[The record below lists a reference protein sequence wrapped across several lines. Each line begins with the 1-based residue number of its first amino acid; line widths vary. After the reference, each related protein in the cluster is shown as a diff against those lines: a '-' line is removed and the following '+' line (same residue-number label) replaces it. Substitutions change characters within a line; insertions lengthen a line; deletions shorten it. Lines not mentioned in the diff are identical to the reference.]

1 MFITVMFGAGC
12 WELVNTWCSLVIL
25 TAHLR
30 QRGQVPPDAAI
41 ALLAEDGHLVSL
53 DEGASQAPSMGSP
66 LLQERGTY
74 VLVQIISKWGPR
86 FPLGVM
92 LGCER
97 GTAVQDHPRPGPAP
111 HFGQDLA
118 LTLPIQCLVDP
129 SQGQQIGRVRGEG
142 GNHQASQE
150 SVLLP
155 PQRGM
160 MGPPPAMSPYWRTWM
175 TSVQSWQRSFAACQ
189 AYNPQV
195 MAGGGARALGV
206 TTRSKAPFQ
215 SHEGRAPCHPGPV
228 SWGQEPAVPVTW
240 HITAKWLSWTQ
251 IQGGWP

>member
-30 QRGQVPPDAAI
+30 QRGQVPPDATI

-74 VLVQIISKWGPR
+74 VLVQIISK
-86 FPLGVM
+86 
-92 LGCER
+92 
-97 GTAVQDHPRPGPAP
+97 
-111 HFGQDLA
+111 
-118 LTLPIQCLVDP
+118 
-129 SQGQQIGRVRGEG
+129 
-142 GNHQASQE
+142 
-150 SVLLP
+150 
-155 PQRGM
+155 GM

-195 MAGGGARALGV
+195 MAGGGTRALGV

-215 SHEGRAPCHPGPV
+215 SHEGRAPCHQITTGLLPLPHPGC
-228 SWGQEPAVPVTW
+228 
-240 HITAKWLSWTQ
+240 WLA
-251 IQGGWP
+251 